1 MQTKLPHY
9 NKSLNLIQHRYGAP
23 CMRMLGLGPSLSP
36 IKAVKQLQSLLNK
49 NTFWAQNRS
58 IKELKKMI
66 ANSSSIVTL
75 WEEKK
80 LIGFGRATSD
90 SVYRAVLWDIVI
102 AEDYQKRGFGKIMVD
117 SLQQSKSVKDV
128 EKVYLMTTNCKDFYQ
143 SCGFT
148 KKTNQNVL
156 LKENKSIEK

>member
-1 MQTKLPHY
+1 MTTKLLHY
-9 NKSLNLIQHRYGAP
+9 KKSLNLIQHQYGAP
-23 CMRMLGLGPSLSP
+23 FMRLFGLGPGLSP
-36 IKAVKQLQSLLNK
+36 IKAIKQLQSLLNK

-58 IKELKKMI
+58 LNQLKKMI

-90 SVYRAVLWDIVI
+90 NIYRAVLWDIVI
-102 AEDYQKRGFGKIMVD
+102 AEDYQKHGFGKILVN
-117 SLQQSKSVKDV
+117 SLQKSKSVKDV
-128 EKVYLMTTNCKDFYQ
+128 EKVYLMTTNCKDFYE

-148 KKTNQNVL
+148 RTRNQTLL
-156 LKENKSIEK
+156 LKKKY